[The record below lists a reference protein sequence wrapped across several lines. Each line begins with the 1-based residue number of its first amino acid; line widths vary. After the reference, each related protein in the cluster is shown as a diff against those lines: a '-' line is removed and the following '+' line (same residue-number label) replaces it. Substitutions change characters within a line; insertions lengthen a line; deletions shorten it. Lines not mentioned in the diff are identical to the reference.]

1 MNLAIINKNTL
12 GRNGFLIFLLLFTS
26 QISAQTYTP
35 GNTYFDPANHVEYLA
50 GNLPIIL
57 SAPHGG
63 GELPDSIP
71 DRECDGCVLVRDG
84 YTKKI
89 TQDIKDALYAKT
101 GCYPHVIVNLL
112 HRRKF
117 DANRDIGDA
126 ADGNAQVEKAWYYYH
141 KVTDSA
147 KAKVTRDYGKGLY
160 LDIHGHGHPLQRL
173 EIGNGIWKSD
183 LQKTDTHLNGTNAL
197 EKSSI
202 RNLAADNIKNLSHA
216 QLIRGDF
223 SFGTLMDAGGYPSVP
238 SSTDSFPLDTQYFFS
253 GGYNTLRHGSRDAGT
268 IDAIQVECNSSWRF
282 ESDIAR
288 KVFSDS
294 IAEVIIDYIGIHY
307 FTDFKEK
314 YCNLSATIQNKSLRP
329 KFTVSPNPAQNE
341 INITTDLKVI
351 AIAIYNTMGKE
362 LLNQQWKDK
371 PIDIR
376 ILPNG
381 LYFIVISTSE
391 NQKYSTIIIKK

>member
-1 MNLAIINKNTL
+1 
-12 GRNGFLIFLLLFTS
+12 
-26 QISAQTYTP
+26 
-35 GNTYFDPANHVEYLA
+35 
-50 GNLPIIL
+50 
-57 SAPHGG
+57 
-63 GELPDSIP
+63 
-71 DRECDGCVLVRDG
+71 
-84 YTKKI
+84 
-89 TQDIKDALYAKT
+89 
-101 GCYPHVIVNLL
+101 
-112 HRRKF
+112 
-117 DANRDIGDA
+117 
-126 ADGNAQVEKAWYYYH
+126 
-141 KVTDSA
+141 
-147 KAKVTRDYGKGLY
+147 
-160 LDIHGHGHPLQRL
+160 
-173 EIGNGIWKSD
+173 
-183 LQKTDTHLNGTNAL
+183 
-197 EKSSI
+197 
-202 RNLAADNIKNLSHA
+202 
-216 QLIRGDF
+216 
-223 SFGTLMDAGGYPSVP
+223 MDAGGYPSVP

-391 NQKYSTIIIKK
+391 NQKYSTIIIKQ

>member
-12 GRNGFLIFLLLFTS
+12 GRDGFFIFLLLFTNHV
-26 QISAQTYTP
+26 SAQTYIP

-57 SAPHGG
+57 SSPHGG

-71 DRECDGCVLVRDG
+71 DRECDGCVYVRDG
-84 YTKKI
+84 YTKGI

-101 GCYPHVIVNLL
+101 GCYPHMIINLL

-117 DANRDIGDA
+117 DANRDISDA
-126 ADGNAQVEKAWYYYH
+126 ADGNAQVEKAWHYYH
-141 KVTDSA
+141 KVTNSA

-160 LDIHGHGHPLQRL
+160 LDIHGHAHPLQRL

-183 LQKTDTHLNGTNAL
+183 LQKSDAHLNGSNAL

-202 RNLAADNIKNLSHA
+202 RNLAGDNIKNASHA
-216 QLIRGDF
+216 QLIRGEF
-223 SFGTLMDAGGYPSVP
+223 SFGTLMDASGYPSVP

-282 ESDIAR
+282 ESEVAR
-288 KVFSDS
+288 KMFSDS
-294 IAEVIIDYIGIHY
+294 IAEVIINYIGIHY
-307 FTDFKEK
+307 FTDFEEK
-314 YCNLSATIQNKSLRP
+314 YCNFSATIEGKPLKPR
-329 KFTVSPNPAQNE
+329 FTVSPNPAQNE
-341 INITTDLKVI
+341 VTITTDLKNI
-351 AIAIYNTMGKE
+351 AITIYNNMGKE
-362 LLNQQWKDK
+362 LLNQQWEGK

-381 LYFIVISTSE
+381 LYFIVISTSD
-391 NQKYSTIIIKK
+391 NQKYSKIIIKQ